1 MVTAA
6 PVRAGRRGQP
16 GAWATALCGMV
27 SLAVAMGIGRFAFTP
42 LLPMMLHERTVDL
55 PTASWLASAN
65 YLAYMLGAL
74 LCTLQPWIWSRF
86 SGLPSL
92 TYSSIVRYG
101 LAATGLLTLAM
112 ALPLAAIW
120 PSLRFGAGI
129 ASAVVFVFTTGW
141 CLARLARLGASALG
155 GVIFAGP
162 GVGIVVSGL
171 FGTGMVAWGWTAAI
185 GWLIFGVLALVLTA
199 VVWRI
204 FQGGEERLV
213 ALHKSLPPAVGD
225 SNGDD
230 RGDGSGDGRGDGRG
244 EISLLAL
251 AYGLAGF
258 GYIVTATFLP
268 VIARQSLPESAWLD
282 LFWPIFGCGVV
293 MGALLATTV
302 PAAGDRRVLL
312 AGAYIIEA
320 LGISAGLLF
329 PSLPGFA
336 IGSLMIGFPFT
347 TITYFA
353 MQEVRRLRPASAASF
368 MGLLTVTYGI
378 GQIVGPP
385 LVAVLLAHSA
395 TASEGFNRSLLL
407 AMSAL
412 VAGTL
417 LYVWMIRRYPIA
429 KSAGG

>member
-6 PVRAGRRGQP
+6 PVRAGGRGQP

-141 CLARLARLGASALG
+141 CLARLAQAGGLGPGRRDLRRTRGGDRRQRALRHRHGRLGL
-155 GVIFAGP
+155 
-162 GVGIVVSGL
+162 
-171 FGTGMVAWGWTAAI
+171 
-185 GWLIFGVLALVLTA
+185 
-199 VVWRI
+199 
-204 FQGGEERLV
+204 
-213 ALHKSLPPAVGD
+213 
-225 SNGDD
+225 D
-230 RGDGSGDGRGDGRG
+230 RGDRLADLRRAGAGAHGRGLADLPGRGRTAGRLAQEPAAGRRRQQRRRRPPAGGDGRGDGRG

-293 MGALLATTV
+293 IGALLATTV

-429 KSAGG
+429 KPAGG